1 MSFVA
6 STSLRTS
13 RPVPTSSSPCL
24 PAGRRKVP
32 GSKCSAAG
40 IEPPSSRSSMVSPLV
55 ASEQC
60 RSAACRNSDCVPLI
74 HVNLPRRQR
83 RTVASRKPS
92 TREGRAMLRC
102 ILAALAALVL
112 VTVTLIPDEADAR
125 GGRGGGGYRGGGG
138 VHRGGAVHAGR
149 IHGGVGRYGGRYA
162 GRAGYGYRGG
172 YYRRGL
178 AYGAVGAAAAYG

>member
-1 MSFVA
+1 
-6 STSLRTS
+6 
-13 RPVPTSSSPCL
+13 
-24 PAGRRKVP
+24 
-32 GSKCSAAG
+32 
-40 IEPPSSRSSMVSPLV
+40 
-55 ASEQC
+55 
-60 RSAACRNSDCVPLI
+60 
-74 HVNLPRRQR
+74 
-83 RTVASRKPS
+83 
-92 TREGRAMLRC
+92 MLRC

-162 GRAGYGYRGG
+162 GRVGYGGYRGG

-178 AYGAVGAAAAYG
+178 AYGAVGAAAAYGAYGYYGNRGGCYYNQYGQTVCPQQYPYRY